1 MKRTLVIIL
10 LIISNYIHA
19 QSDTSL
25 LPGVILKDIEVKT
38 YSNAKSVSEY
48 VCNSYATTELKKKD
62 IVIILGTLSC
72 TTENRNYYLGL
83 HKGENVLIDTADIAT
98 DKSKIIDIQKMDSEH
113 YNNYIDLALSI
124 DIFIQKKDTM
134 DALDELLKKSKQ
146 GLVIIYDKVYDES
159 EYTEGTGFKV
169 KILNGSKK
177 TIKYVTFNYV
187 GYNGVDDPVSN
198 FGKTMLTL
206 KGIGPIKYDETVTYS
221 DDYAWLTDIVQYSY
235 IKSILVQYMDGTS
248 RSYKN
253 IDAITL
259 SSKSK
264 KYLQIDE

>member
-1 MKRTLVIIL
+1 MKKTLVFIL

-25 LPGVILKDIEVKT
+25 LPGIILKDIEVQT

-48 VCNSYATTELKKKD
+48 VCNSYSTTELKKND

-72 TTENRNYYLGL
+72 TTKNRNYYLGL
-83 HKGENVLIDTADIAT
+83 YKGENFLIDTADIAT
-98 DKSKIIDIQKMDSEH
+98 NKSKIIDIQKMDKEH
-113 YNNYIDLALSI
+113 HNNYIDLALRI
-124 DIFIQKKDTM
+124 DSYFQKKDTL
-134 DALDELLKKSKQ
+134 DAIDELLKKSKQ
-146 GLVIIYDKVYDES
+146 GLVIINDKVFDVS
-159 EYTEGTGFKV
+159 EYTEGTGFEV
-169 KILNGSKK
+169 KILNSSKK

-187 GYNGVDDPVSN
+187 GYNGVDDPVSK

-206 KGIGPIKYDETVTYS
+206 KGIGPIKYDETASFS
-221 DDYAWLTDIVQYSY
+221 DDYVWFTDIVQYAY
-235 IKSILVQYMDGTS
+235 IKSILVQYMDGTT
-248 RSYKN
+248 RLYKN

-264 KYLQIDE
+264 EYLLIDE